1 MSVLNVEALPFVT
14 VVESV
19 SVPALPLCAI
29 IYSLPDTP
37 DAVGR
42 VNVTPVEPVKT
53 TMLCRSSR
61 VVAAVVVIA
70 GREKDPALCRVLV
83 GAVVPIPIRADG
95 VTLEATTV
103 TRSLVSPPTAI
114 RKDDVPV
121 FVFRLVA
128 RVMSRESKYAISPST
143 MSVPT
148 PNVAAAFL
156 FPSVLSQCT
165 TDPAAVFQ
173 FHYGTVKRGF

>member
-1 MSVLNVEALPFVT
+1 MVPSDFIHAHCPAVSVLNVDAFPFVT
-14 VVESV
+14 VVERV

-53 TMLCRSSR
+53 TMLCRSSS

-83 GAVVPIPIRADG
+83 GAVVPIPILADG
-95 VTLEATTV
+95 VTLDATTV
-103 TRSLVSPPTAI
+103 TKSFVSPPTAI
-114 RKDDVPV
+114 RTDDTPV
-121 FVFRLVA
+121 VVFRFVI
-128 RVMSRESKYAISPST
+128 RVMSRESK
-143 MSVPT
+143 
-148 PNVAAAFL
+148 
-156 FPSVLSQCT
+156 
-165 TDPAAVFQ
+165 
-173 FHYGTVKRGF
+173 

>member
-1 MSVLNVEALPFVT
+1 VSVLNVEALPFVT

-70 GREKDPALCRVLV
+70 GR
-83 GAVVPIPIRADG
+83 
-95 VTLEATTV
+95 
-103 TRSLVSPPTAI
+103 
-114 RKDDVPV
+114 
-121 FVFRLVA
+121 
-128 RVMSRESKYAISPST
+128 
-143 MSVPT
+143 
-148 PNVAAAFL
+148 
-156 FPSVLSQCT
+156 
-165 TDPAAVFQ
+165 
-173 FHYGTVKRGF
+173 